1 MHWVSLQAPFPHKMI
16 NDINN
21 DLFDVV
27 LHEELKTFY
36 CCCEFLI
43 TTNEFFVNERQKSLL
58 YFRGQ
63 KIWQAI
69 LTDLLPKGLAN
80 AEKVY
85 INFRTY
91 LCMNCNNLTHI

>member
-1 MHWVSLQAPFPHKMI
+1 MI
-16 NDINN
+16 FDI
-21 DLFDVV
+21 V
-27 LHEELKTFY
+27 LHGELKTIY
-36 CCCEFLI
+36 CCCQFLI
-43 TTNEFFVNERQKSLL
+43 TTNEFCVNERQKSLL

-85 INFRTY
+85 INFHTC
-91 LCMNCNNLTHI
+91 LCMKCNNLTHI